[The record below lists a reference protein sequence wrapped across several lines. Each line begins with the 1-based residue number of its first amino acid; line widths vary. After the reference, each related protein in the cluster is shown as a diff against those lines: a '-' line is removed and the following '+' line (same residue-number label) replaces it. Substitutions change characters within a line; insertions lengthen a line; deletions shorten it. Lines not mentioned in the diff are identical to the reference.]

1 MSPRYYYSL
10 CQTGAEK
17 AMRDEI
23 LNEFPDLR
31 FAFSRPGFVTFK
43 QKEEGGGDW
52 IESTRSVF
60 ARVFGTSVGQ
70 AKDKAALEALL
81 DLIPEGAPVHVFDR
95 DLFVPGDEP
104 EGFVEDD
111 GIHEELR
118 GVSHSLDFDVKP
130 APGQQVY
137 DLIRI
142 DPGHVFLGWHRHS
155 DSYLPLAGNRTGLE
169 VPAHSP
175 SRAWLKL
182 EEALLRFK
190 TGFGPGTEVLEVGCA
205 PGGAT
210 TAMLDRGWKVTG
222 IDPKKMDATLDKKSD
237 FRLIRKPAKE
247 VKPEDLR
254 GVNPALI
261 VLDMNLAPLET
272 LDELEHVVRTL
283 RLLHGKRLALT
294 CGLLTIKLNDWR
306 FANHVPLYLKRIREL
321 GFEELTARQL
331 CSNRQEF
338 FVYANGFK

>member
-1 MSPRYYYSL
+1 
-10 CQTGAEK
+10 
-17 AMRDEI
+17 MREEI

-43 QKEEGGGDW
+43 QKDDGGGDW
-52 IESTRSVF
+52 VHFTRSVF
-60 ARVFGTSVGQ
+60 SRVFGTSVGQ
-70 AKDKAALEALL
+70 SKDQAALEALL
-81 DLIPEGAPVHVFDR
+81 ELIPEGAPVHAFDR
-95 DLFVPGDEP
+95 DVFVPGDEP
-104 EGFVEDD
+104 EGFVEDS
-111 GIHEELR
+111 GIHEELK
-118 GVSHSLDFDVKP
+118 GVSHSLNFNLKP
-130 APGQQVY
+130 VEGQPVY

-142 DPGHVFLGWHRHS
+142 DPGHVFLGFHRHS
-155 DSYLPLAGNRTGLE
+155 GAYLPFPGNRTGLD

-190 TGFGPGTEVLEVGCA
+190 PAIRSGTEVLEVGCA

-222 IDPKKMDATLDKKSD
+222 IDPKKMDASLDKKTD

-247 VKPEDLR
+247 VKPEDLSA
-254 GVNPALI
+254 VNPRLI

-294 CGLLTIKLNDWR
+294 QGLLTIKLNDWR
-306 FANHVPLYLKRIREL
+306 FAHHVPLYLKRIREL
-321 GFEELTARQL
+321 GFMELTARQL

-338 FVYANGFK
+338 FVFANGFK

>member
-23 LNEFPDLR
+23 LSEFPDLR

-43 QKEEGGGDW
+43 QKDEGGGEW

-60 ARVFGTSVGQ
+60 SRVFGTTVGQ

-81 DLIPEGAPVHVFDR
+81 DLIPEGSVVHAFDR
-95 DLFVPGDEP
+95 DQFVPGDEP
-104 EGFVEDD
+104 EGFVEDS
-111 GIHEELR
+111 GIQSELK
-118 GVSHSLDFDVKP
+118 GVSHSLTFGAKP
-130 APGQQVY
+130 APGQTVY

-142 DPGHVFLGWHRHS
+142 DPGHVFLGTHRHS
-155 DSYLPLAGNRTGLE
+155 ESYLPFSGNRTGLS

-190 TGFGPGTEVLEVGCA
+190 PDLRPGTEVLEVGCA

-210 TAMLDRGWKVTG
+210 TAMLDRGCKVVG
-222 IDPKKMDATLDKKSD
+222 IDPKKMDALLDKRSD
-237 FRLIRKPAKE
+237 FHLIRKPAKE

-254 GVNPALI
+254 GVNPRVL

-283 RLLHGKRLALT
+283 RLLQGKKLALGV
-294 CGLLTIKLNDWR
+294 GLLTIKLNDWK
-306 FANHVPLYLKRIREL
+306 FAHHVPLYLKRIREL
-321 GFEELTARQL
+321 GFEHLTARQL

-338 FVYANGFK
+338 FVYAEGFK